1 MTEEASKAMEIITL
15 GHTPDADD
23 AFMFYGIASGK
34 VRSKFAIKHIIQDI
48 ETLNRRA
55 LKHELDVTAVSAHA
69 FAYLK
74 DYVILKSGGSFGL
87 NYGPIVIAKNKM
99 TKEQLQKC
107 MIAIPGKLTSANLL
121 LKLAIGNFREKEMS
135 FEAIPDA
142 VFSGSADAGLVIHE
156 AQITYDRK
164 KFTSVLDL
172 GSWWSTSTGG
182 LPVPLGIN
190 VASARTM
197 SRDQIKEFSELF
209 TRSIA
214 YGLDNIDAAVDYA
227 MQYGRGQPKEMITK
241 FVKMYVKDLTLD
253 MSKDGRKAIE
263 KMFEMSKE
271 SKIIDGDTSVEVV

>member
-1 MTEEASKAMEIITL
+1 MEIITL

-34 VRSKFAIKHIIQDI
+34 VRSKFAIKHVIQDI

-107 MIAIPGKLTSANLL
+107 TIAIPGKMTSANLL

-142 VFSGSADAGLVIHE
+142 VFSGRADAGLAIHE

-190 VASARTM
+190 VASTRTM

-209 TRSIA
+209 TRSIG

-241 FVKMYVKDLTLD
+241 FVRMYVNDLTLD

>member
-1 MTEEASKAMEIITL
+1 VTEEASKAMEMITL

-34 VRSKFAIKHIIQDI
+34 VRSKFAVKHVIQDI

-99 TKEQLQKC
+99 TKERLQKC
-107 MIAIPGKLTSANLL
+107 TIAIPGKMTSANLL
-121 LKLAIGNFREKEMS
+121 LKLAIGNFREKEIS

-142 VFSGSADAGLVIHE
+142 VFSGRADAGLVIHE

-190 VASARTM
+190 VASTRTM

-209 TRSIA
+209 TRSIG

-241 FVKMYVKDLTLD
+241 FVRMYVNDLTLD
-253 MSKDGRKAIE
+253 MGKDGRRAIE

-271 SKIIDGDTSVEVV
+271 RKIIGGDTSVEVV